1 VSNYMDAISEIR
13 KEIRE
18 EKAQWASRERGLSYE
33 GKLRVTSRI
42 HQLDWMQA
50 KLGSMVRRHKKKGA
64 K

>member
-33 GKLRVTSRI
+33 GKLRVTGRMCE
-42 HQLDWMQA
+42 LCWMQDRLA
-50 KLGSMVRRHKKKGA
+50 AMVRRHKKKGA